1 MVIKNDSTP
10 LILLEEYQKSLEN
23 YRENKDSEFSRREF
37 NRNIA
42 SLGKAI
48 FKAKI
53 AEYYEI
59 DFNDIDNLYIEECVS
74 ADDKSLY
81 NFVGFSYSVGEKEQF
96 EKLIFEGD
104 MANLAFL
111 IKRAE
116 NYELGANYLLGK
128 TVFRDTAD
136 SADNVLKNSL
146 ITDINVEDREQKIY
160 GIDAYSVNMITK
172 TINREPKFY
181 YANGTVHSQS
191 NKELKKQVENNLD
204 SANNVKVRKR

>member
-1 MVIKNDSTP
+1 M
-10 LILLEEYQKSLEN
+10 
-23 YRENKDSEFSRREF
+23 
-37 NRNIA
+37 
-42 SLGKAI
+42 
-48 FKAKI
+48 
-53 AEYYEI
+53 
-59 DFNDIDNLYIEECVS
+59 
-74 ADDKSLY
+74 
-81 NFVGFSYSVGEKEQF
+81 
-96 EKLIFEGD
+96 
-104 MANLAFL
+104 
-111 IKRAE
+111 
-116 NYELGANYLLGK
+116 LGK

-191 NKELKKQVENNLD
+191 NKELKKRVENNLD